1 MKKGFLYS
9 PVGIAAVACI
19 VTGLLTWIV
28 ALQAAHPTPDA
39 PEPWYS
45 WFLTPGLL
53 GGMILSALTGGV
65 WHSWIPEWLG
75 VCAFFVANILC
86 WAPVTY
92 VVIRVACHS
101 CITRSRS
108 SV

>member
-1 MKKGFLYS
+1 MKKSFVYS
-9 PVGIAAVACI
+9 PVGNAGVACI

-28 ALQAAHPTPDA
+28 LLQTANPTPDA

-45 WFLTPGLL
+45 WFLTPGFL

-65 WHSWIPEWLG
+65 HLLDSEWLG
-75 VCAFFVANILC
+75 VCAFYVANVLC

-92 VVIRVACHS
+92 VVIRGACQL
-101 CITRSRS
+101 CIRQSRS
-108 SV
+108 DA